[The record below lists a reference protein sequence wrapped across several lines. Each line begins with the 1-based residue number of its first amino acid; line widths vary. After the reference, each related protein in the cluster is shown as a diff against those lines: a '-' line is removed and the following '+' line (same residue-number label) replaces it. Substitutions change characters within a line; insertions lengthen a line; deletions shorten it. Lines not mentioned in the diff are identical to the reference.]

1 VYIIYKK
8 TIQKNYTK
16 KLYKKME
23 ILRGSSDK
31 WNCPEEKSWNGI
43 SSIPAITRIITITIS
58 ITIIFN
64 RMYSTLISHP
74 KSRYL
79 IFNSFFLFLLFLS
92 QNRLKS
98 TGRK

>member
-1 VYIIYKK
+1 
-8 TIQKNYTK
+8 
-16 KLYKKME
+16 ME

-79 IFNSFFLFLLFLS
+79 IFNSFFFVFIISLPKQVEKHREKINNL
-92 QNRLKS
+92 Q
-98 TGRK
+98 GRRDI